1 MSHLASPSSPPPC
14 VTKRRTGVRAWRMRV
29 FSLVMM
35 GATASLGACA
45 TPSTLAVSPSGVPAF
60 SEDMLS
66 PGFWIRRAPSPDA
79 VLLDADQVTAKRLR
93 AFEPDGGLMD
103 LKRLPATLTRAQV
116 AGWVGE
122 AQRTPIQAAI
132 DEQGRPVTEAML
144 DELRQNAAAG
154 HIPEA
159 SAARYGLSVRRTHLR
174 SLPSDR
180 QFFASEDLRDY
191 ESLQAGI
198 LFPGEPVVIAHQSAD
213 QQWLFV
219 VTTQGPAWVKRGD
232 IAEGTADA
240 VFSYVAKAPGRVVTG
255 DQVRTVFTPEAP
267 EVSELELDMGVALP
281 LANVAPGEP
290 VNGASSYASWPV
302 LLPVRGQDGTLAFKS
317 ALLRRTADTAPG
329 YLPLTRANILRQA
342 FKFLGERYGWGHQFN
357 ARDCSGLT
365 SEVYRGMGL
374 VLPPNS
380 GMQGKSAALNHR
392 LFTAQDSHAE
402 RVRALEQ
409 AQVGDLV
416 VVPGHVLMIIGHLD
430 GEPYVIQDVPYAVFK
445 DPATQQLRKTKLNQV
460 SVTPLLPLYADDTT
474 LYVDA
479 MTSLV
484 HVTQP

>member
-1 MSHLASPSSPPPC
+1 MSRLAFPS
-14 VTKRRTGVRAWRMRV
+14 RRTWRMRAL
-29 FSLVMM
+29 SLAVM
-35 GATASLGACA
+35 GAAASLGACA
-45 TPSTLAVSPSGVPAF
+45 TPSALAVSSSGVPAF

-66 PGFWIRRAPSPDA
+66 PEFWIRRAPSPDA
-79 VLLDADQVTAKRLR
+79 VLLDADQVAAKRLR
-93 AFEPDGGLMD
+93 AFGPEGGLVD
-103 LKRLPATLTRAQV
+103 LKGIPATLTRAQV
-116 AGWVGE
+116 AGWVRD
-122 AQRTPIQAAI
+122 AQQTPIQAVI
-132 DEQGRPVTEAML
+132 DEQGQPVTEAML
-144 DELRQNAAAG
+144 GELRQNAAAE
-154 HIPEA
+154 HIPET
-159 SAARYGLSVRRTHLR
+159 STARYGLSVRRTPLR
-174 SLPSDR
+174 SLPSGR
-180 QFFASEDLRDY
+180 LFFASQDLRDY
-191 ESLQAGI
+191 ESLQAGV
-198 LFPGEPVVIAHQSAD
+198 LFPGEPVAIAHQSAD

-219 VTTQGPAWVKRGD
+219 QTTQGPAWVKRGD

-267 EVSELELDMGVALP
+267 GVSELDLDMGVALP
-281 LANVAPGEP
+281 RADVAPGEP

-302 LLPVRGQDGTLAFKS
+302 QLPVREQDGSLAFRS

-329 YLPLTRANILRQA
+329 YLPLTRANILRQS

-365 SEVYRGMGL
+365 SEVYRSMGL
-374 VLPPNS
+374 LLPPNS
-380 GMQGKSAALNHR
+380 GMQGKSAALKHR

-402 RVRALEQ
+402 RVRAMEQ
-409 AQVGDLV
+409 ADVGDLV
-416 VVPGHVLMIIGHLD
+416 VVPGHVLMIIGHVN

-445 DPATQQLRKTKLNQV
+445 DPATQQVRKTKLNQV

-484 HVTQP
+484 HVTRP

>member
-1 MSHLASPSSPPPC
+1 MLSLA
-14 VTKRRTGVRAWRMRV
+14 
-29 FSLVMM
+29 VM
-35 GATASLGACA
+35 GSTACA
-45 TPSTLAVSPSGVPAF
+45 APSAVVVSPSGVPAF

-66 PGFWIRRAPSPDA
+66 AEFWIRRAPSPDE
-79 VLLDADQVTAKRLR
+79 VLLDAEQVAARRTR
-93 AFEPDGGLMD
+93 AFGPEGGLID
-103 LKRLPATLTRAQV
+103 LKRMPTALTRAQV
-116 AGWVGE
+116 AGWVKD
-122 AQRTPIQAAI
+122 AQQTPIQAVI
-132 DEQGRPVTEAML
+132 DEQGQPVTEAML
-144 DELRQNAAAG
+144 EELRQNAATE

-159 SAARYGLSVRRTHLR
+159 APARYGLSVRRTPLR

-180 QFFASEDLRDY
+180 RLFAAENLRDY

-213 QQWLFV
+213 THWLFV
-219 VTTQGPAWVKRGD
+219 QTTQGPAWVRR
-232 IAEGTADA
+232 ADVA
-240 VFSYVAKAPGRVVTG
+240 VGSADEVFSYVAKAPGRVVTG

-267 EVSELELDMGVALP
+267 GVSEIELDMGVALP
-281 LANVAPGEP
+281 RADVAPGEP

-302 LLPVRGQDGTLAFKS
+302 LLPVREQDGTLAFQS

-365 SEVYRGMGL
+365 SEVYRSLGL
-374 VLPPNS
+374 FLPPNS

-392 LFTAQDSHAE
+392 LFTASDSHAE
-402 RVRALEQ
+402 RLRAVAQ
-409 AQVGDLV
+409 AQVGDLI
-416 VVPGHVLMIIGHLD
+416 VVPGHVLMIIGHVD
-430 GEPYVIQDVPYAVFK
+430 GEPYVIQDVPFAVFK
-445 DPATQQLRKTKLNQV
+445 DPITQQLRKTKLNQV
-460 SVTPLLPLYADDTT
+460 AVTPLLPLYADDTT

-484 HVTQP
+484 HVTSP